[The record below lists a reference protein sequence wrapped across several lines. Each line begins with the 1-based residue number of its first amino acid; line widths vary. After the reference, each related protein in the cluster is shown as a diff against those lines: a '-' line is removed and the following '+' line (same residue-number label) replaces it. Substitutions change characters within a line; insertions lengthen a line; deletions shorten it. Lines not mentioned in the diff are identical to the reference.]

1 LKVPFVDL
9 RSQWKELYEKVER
22 ELRQIF
28 LEAQFVMGPRV
39 KALEDLLA
47 QYLGVKHTI
56 GVASGSD
63 ALLLALMAL
72 QIGPGDEV
80 ITTPFTFFSTVSAIV
95 RVGARPVFADID
107 LDTFNID
114 PKRVEEVLTERTK
127 AIIPVHLFG
136 LCAEMHEILDIAKRH
151 GLKVIEDAAQA
162 LGAEYIDPNG
172 TPKKAGTMGDIG
184 CFSFYPT
191 KNLGGAGDGGLL
203 ATDHEDLGELLR
215 LLRVHGMRGNY
226 VHEAFGINSRLDE
239 IQAAVLLVKF
249 GCLEKWNLKRREK
262 ASYYER
268 LLDEANAE
276 ALGVRYPRVRDG
288 HIFHQYVIRTPFRDE
303 VRKHLESQG
312 IGTQVYYP
320 VPMHLQPCLYFLG
333 YKKGDFPNAE
343 KASQEALALP
353 IYPELSPEAQ
363 EYVVEKLVGFLKEKA
378 SCLHP

>member
-1 LKVPFVDL
+1 MKVPFVDL

-320 VPMHLQPCLYFLG
+320 LPMHLQPCLYFLG